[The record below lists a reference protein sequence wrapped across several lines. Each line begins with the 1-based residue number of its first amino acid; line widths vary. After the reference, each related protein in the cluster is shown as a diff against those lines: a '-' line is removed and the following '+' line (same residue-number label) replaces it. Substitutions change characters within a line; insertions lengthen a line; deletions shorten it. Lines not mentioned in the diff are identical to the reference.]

1 MLSSCPVS
9 HGQPGW
15 SVDFVAVP
23 MKAPSVLLDRDQNGD
38 QALEPV
44 PRYNTTD
51 WTDDDPEGAEELA
64 FLVSLHRDRLP
75 DGGTTPWRGTVQDR
89 KTLKTTRVHGWGGM
103 VAAMRAA
110 EAALQADG
118 RDAG

>member
-1 MLSSCPVS
+1 MCRAA
-9 HGQPGW
+9 GQVETLP
-15 SVDFVAVP
+15 AVP
-23 MKAPSVLLDRDQNGD
+23 GD
-38 QALEPV
+38 VQTGGQALAIPI
-44 PRYNTTD
+44 PRFNATE

-64 FLVSLHRDRLP
+64 FLVSLYRDRLP
-75 DGGTTPWRGTVQDR
+75 DGGTTQWRGIVQDR

-118 RDAG
+118 EDAG

>member
-1 MLSSCPVS
+1 MAIPT
-9 HGQPGW
+9 
-15 SVDFVAVP
+15 
-23 MKAPSVLLDRDQNGD
+23 
-38 QALEPV
+38 
-44 PRYNTTD
+44 PRFNTTD

-118 RDAG
+118 RDAD